1 MTRAPIDW
9 WLLSQQ
15 CLRRQIVPSELRSRF
30 PYTLDFLSSP
40 EPTLGPAARRRLVES
55 LTCRVRLPDC
65 SSSPPVRRLVLQST
79 SLLDRSFNEKRIVNR
94 WLIETLK
101 SNISSETS
109 PSGRVPAPQCRT
121 LALDANATPPDLC
134 LTDPTARLFVVRYP
148 LDQPVAIHQVGVDP
162 LNACLSQHDG
172 RLIVVG

>member
-1 MTRAPIDW
+1 MTRAPKDW

-101 SNISSETS
+101 SNISSES
-109 PSGRVPAPQCRT
+109 LVGDLAQWPSAGPPRRRT
-121 LALDANATPPDLC
+121 LACDAKATPADLRG
-134 LTDPTARLFVVRYP
+134 DVRLF
-148 LDQPVAIHQVGVDP
+148 A
-162 LNACLSQHDG
+162 SG
-172 RLIVVG
+172 RQTLRGEYRLP